1 MSGSLYGM
9 SEDATIDYQ
18 TLRFAL
24 SDAGAVEDPSEVHGT
39 LCGVLCVDE
48 SAPAE
53 SLVEA
58 ESAPGMRQTL
68 GTLRETTLEG
78 LFDPGMGFEP
88 LLPDDSRATLSGRV
102 EALARWCAGFVYGI
116 ASRGEF
122 DYGALSDEVR
132 EVVRD
137 LTELSKA
144 GLTEEDAGEEQGESD
159 YAELVEYVRVG
170 VQLVFLELRSG
181 RTGDE
186 TPARLH

>member
-1 MSGSLYGM
+1 MT
-9 SEDATIDYQ
+9 ENATIDYQ

-24 SDAGAVEDPSEVHGT
+24 SDSGAVEDPAEVHGT
-39 LCGVLCVDE
+39 LCGVLCVDD

-53 SLVEA
+53 TLVEA
-58 ESAPGMRQTL
+58 DSAPGMRHTL
-68 GTLRETTLEG
+68 DRLRDATRQG

-88 LLPDDSRATLSGRV
+88 LLPDDSRATLAGRA

-122 DYGALSDEVR
+122 DYNALSGEVR

-144 GLTEEDAGEEQGESD
+144 GLTEDDAGDEQGESD

-181 RTGDE
+181 RSGE
-186 TPARLH
+186 EASARLH